1 MPEPGILRLDA
12 YRERREQRRRL
23 SASLYRADPQRS
35 KMFQNLAQVAALVG
49 ADRAA
54 TVWIDEYGPGLVH
67 PHVVLDLV
75 SDRPRRAFPAEPLR
89 RAWEAGVP
97 GVFETQGPVL
107 SRAEGQAWTVAVA
120 LGSDGT
126 RSWFLVADAVSP
138 KLSLTDDVRE
148 RLLFLAG
155 ECSAVVLHRDLDAMA
170 LEEEGEARA
179 SRPHFAGWPILR
191 DIEGRESDESESR
204 RIAMRFVVARLPRL
218 LVDDDLAIPRDRLR
232 QQAARAR
239 EEVDKD
245 AARLEV
251 GSEADLWA
259 DVLDAFQ
266 DGDLERLGAAL
277 LVLGGA
283 VEARA
288 HLHGAVELYRI
299 AYELFAAVGQVT
311 AAVDAARFSGRALRR
326 LASWDEAV
334 HWYGIARD
342 VAQAGALPGKVALVL
357 VGVANIHRERGNLP
371 ASRAVLLESLA
382 FAEESGERD
391 ALGLVFHG
399 LAELEHD
406 SRNLTEAV
414 RWGWK
419 AVGVYPSREERVTA
433 LATLGATLID
443 LGDLGAAAD
452 AWACTR
458 DLATNDYYRLY
469 ALDALGH
476 ICALRGDRLGFARW
490 AGEADGLGW
499 ESGPLSAKAEILHY
513 RGLSHLA
520 LGDAARA
527 REYLE
532 RAVSF
537 AEEHRFG
544 QTLFAAESALR
555 ELNERAERSVAS
567 GAQPTA
573 PVEVS
578 AGLRQMRRGLEV
590 ATPA

>member
-12 YRERREQRRRL
+12 YRERREQRLRL

-170 LEEEGEARA
+170 LEEQGEARP

-245 AARLEV
+245 AARLQV

-311 AAVDAARFSGRALRR
+311 AAVDAARFSGRVLRR

-371 ASRAVLLESLA
+371 ASGPSSSSRWRSRRRVGSATPWDSCSMGSLNWSTIRGTSRRRCGGDGRPWESIRAA
-382 FAEESGERD
+382 RSG
-391 ALGLVFHG
+391 
-399 LAELEHD
+399 
-406 SRNLTEAV
+406 SR
-414 RWGWK
+414 
-419 AVGVYPSREERVTA
+419 PSR
-433 LATLGATLID
+433 
-443 LGDLGAAAD
+443 
-452 AWACTR
+452 
-458 DLATNDYYRLY
+458 
-469 ALDALGH
+469 
-476 ICALRGDRLGFARW
+476 RW
-490 AGEADGLGW
+490 APPSSTWAT
-499 ESGPLSAKAEILHY
+499 SA
-513 RGLSHLA
+513 RQRMPG
-520 LGDAARA
+520 RA
-527 REYLE
+527 RGTWP
-532 RAVSF
+532 RTTTTASTPWTPW
-537 AEEHRFG
+537 A
-544 QTLFAAESALR
+544 TSAR
-555 ELNERAERSVAS
+555 
-567 GAQPTA
+567 
-573 PVEVS
+573 
-578 AGLRQMRRGLEV
+578 
-590 ATPA
+590 